1 MSVLSVRMR
10 VHLLPEEVIS
20 SASNTYTKKAK
31 RLGMGIL
38 PLGRLKMAIFTYS
51 NILLS
56 VSLINITNGRVRW
69 RPSSATSTVWST
81 CTKPPKRRGTL
92 GAYSGHTRTTT
103 PNVYNTSSTTTVL
116 SHAIGDTRTEL
127 YTPHNKYTHK
137 ERERE
142 RKKEKHKTKL
152 ANNKIWLSIF
162 YTSIAGKCRHQ
173 TMSPCTSNIT
183 SDTRFLTS
191 RVLLSLLIPSKAAR
205 GSHAALLC
213 ELKSWWTFAVAF
225 RYFSQTT
232 ALFPPPRWISFLPSF
247 VPKDTTT

>member
-1 MSVLSVRMR
+1 MINLTSMR
-10 VHLLPEEVIS
+10 V
-20 SASNTYTKKAK
+20 
-31 RLGMGIL
+31 G
-38 PLGRLKMAIFTYS
+38 GRPWT
-51 NILLS
+51 
-56 VSLINITNGRVRW
+56 
-69 RPSSATSTVWST
+69 ATWTVWNT

-92 GAYSGHTRTTT
+92 TPCASRTRKII
-103 PNVYNTSSTTTVL
+103 PNVYNISSTTTV
-116 SHAIGDTRTEL
+116 HYHMVGDTRTKL

-173 TMSPCTSNIT
+173 TMSCTSNIT

-191 RVLLSLLIPSKAAR
+191 RVLLWLLIPSKAAR

-213 ELKSWWTFAVAF
+213 ELKSWRTFAVAF

-232 ALFPPPRWISFLPSF
+232 ALFPPPRWISFLLSF
-247 VPKDTTT
+247 VPKDTCLLYTSPSPRD